1 MSVRTRVDAP
11 DRASRRTAQPK
22 KVTPRWAESAERVKT
37 GAAQRAYARRR
48 ARTRGGST
56 PLPGRAAS
64 AMAGRLPFVAGIIAL
79 LGCGLALT
87 LLLTTRAA
95 EDSYQLGDA
104 RRLNRQLGDER
115 AALQREVEAA
125 DSAPE
130 LANRAREL
138 GMIPAKDPVRLLVAP
153 DGTVTVI
160 GKETPAEGTPAPPLN
175 TSPTTP
181 TPAPKLVQAQG
192 ERVVP
197 VQPQPAPGQT
207 PPGATTPGQGQ
218 PPAPGQP
225 NGASQPA
232 GAPAGQTG
240 ANGAGQA
247 AGAPAGQPGA
257 GQPGAGQPAGA
268 PAGQT
273 GANAAGQAAGAN
285 GAPVGQVGATG
296 TGQTPGAGAPAD
308 NPAPGAND
316 VAPGQVPAAGGNGGP
331 AAEPN
336 GTGAATN
343 QVPVPGQEQ
352 AAGVS
357 GASGQSGRPQAAG
370 TPNAPTGGAIARDES
385 SAPGTVPEDAPA
397 GEPQGDVGGPATLE
411 HPAASPDARGELRA
425 DPLAPDEADR

>member
-22 KVTPRWAESAERVKT
+22 KVTPRRAESAERVKT

-197 VQPQPAPGQT
+197 VQPAPGQT
-207 PPGATTPGQGQ
+207 PPGATPPGQGQ
-218 PPAPGQP
+218 PPAPGQ
-225 NGASQPA
+225 
-232 GAPAGQTG
+232 
-240 ANGAGQA
+240 ANGTGQA
-247 AGAPAGQPGA
+247 AGAPAGQGGTNA
-257 GQPGAGQPAGA
+257 TGQPAGVN
-268 PAGQT
+268 G
-273 GANAAGQAAGAN
+273 AGQAAGVNGVGQTSGA
-285 GAPVGQVGATG
+285 GAPVGQADANNQAPAANG
-296 TGQTPGAGAPAD
+296 GAP
-308 NPAPGAND
+308 
-316 VAPGQVPAAGGNGGP
+316 VQVPAGGNGGP
-331 AAEPN
+331 AAESN
-336 GTGAATN
+336 GTGAVTN

-352 AAGVS
+352 AAGANVPL
-357 GASGQSGRPQAAG
+357 GQSGQPQAAG
-370 TPNAPTGGAIARDES
+370 TSNAPTGGAIARDES
-385 SAPGTVPEDAPA
+385 PAPAAVPEDAPA
-397 GEPQGDVGGPATLE
+397 GEPQGDIGGPAALE
-411 HPAASPDARGELRA
+411 HPAASPDIRGELRT